1 MMVDNKSSWTGLTDA
16 EAKELHEVYMSGLVL
31 FALIAVVAHI
41 LVWLWRPWIPGYDGY
56 SQVEGATQLAQ
67 SVLTLIS

>member
-31 FALIAVVAHI
+31 FAIIAVVAHL
-41 LVWLWRPWIPGYDGY
+41 LVWFWRPWIPGPNGY
-56 SQVEGATQLAQ
+56 AEVEGATQIAQ
-67 SVLTLIS
+67 SLLTLIS

>member
-31 FALIAVVAHI
+31 FTLIAVVAHV
-41 LVWLWRPWIPGYDGY
+41 LVWLWRPWIPGPDGY
-56 SQVEGATQLAQ
+56 AGVEGATQLAQ